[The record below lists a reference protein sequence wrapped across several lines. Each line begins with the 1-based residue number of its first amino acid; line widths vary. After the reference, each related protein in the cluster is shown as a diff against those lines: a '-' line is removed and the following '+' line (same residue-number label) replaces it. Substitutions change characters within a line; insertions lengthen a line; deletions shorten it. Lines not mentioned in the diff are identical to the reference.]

1 MVLIISLFIFLFAY
15 WFWVL
20 IADMV
25 GNIICPCIACCML
38 SCWGIRSCYIYI
50 LCFVFLWNISW
61 IRFSF
66 IVWCVRIMFS
76 ASYFIYQFLAR
87 WSKCEIWL
95 WLVPSTSFTC
105 AMFLI
110 ASYFP
115 LFLMSIH
122 GKLGT
127 VILEHQDVLSASES
141 KVFMGLGEIIPKNFK
156 DVCEDGY
163 SFFCISL

>member
-1 MVLIISLFIFLFAY
+1 MQGNIPSFLWSGKKKRAVSCSPKYLIKEETFKYGLDHFTVYLPLCL
-15 WFWVL
+15 L

-38 SCWGIRSCYIYI
+38 SCWGIRSCYIHI

-66 IVWCVRIMFS
+66 TVWCVRIMFS

-105 AMFLI
+105 AMF
-110 ASYFP
+110 SYCF
-115 LFLMSIH
+115 LFSPIF
-122 GKLGT
+122 
-127 VILEHQDVLSASES
+127 DVYPW
-141 KVFMGLGEIIPKNFK
+141 KVGHSNFGAPG
-156 DVCEDGY
+156 C
-163 SFFCISL
+163 SQC